1 MGFVKCSFTCLTNPL
16 VNFCIVDIFV
26 YLLTINSLLWR
37 THSEGSSL
45 VWDKHAGTQDGLW
58 RHVHMFKVTVLCVRL
73 GPPDRKSTH
82 QEWTSSGMVLER
94 RNSSAHRSE
103 PRSCV
108 KLVVFW
114 GEGERERYVWNGL
127 RNR

>member
-26 YLLTINSLLWR
+26 YLITINSLLWR
-37 THSEGSSL
+37 THSDRSSL

-58 RHVHMFKVTVLCVRL
+58 RHVHMFKFTVYRVRL
-73 GPPDRKSTH
+73 GPPYLTSTKC
-82 QEWTSSGMVLER
+82 WTSSGMVLER
-94 RNSSAHRSE
+94 RHSSAHRSK

-108 KLVVFW
+108 RLVVFW
-114 GEGERERYVWNGL
+114 GGRGEGEVCVNRL